1 VRAAAAVAAAAAL
14 AGSGCGSDASAGQET
29 ELGPLRAGS
38 VAALAQCSDWTQG
51 SKEQKVATV
60 QDIRDMVNQTGTVE
74 PTTDLDDEDAL
85 ALLDRAC
92 ENDFASGFRL
102 YKLYTRGSAFSS
114 ITGDPVP

>member
-1 VRAAAAVAAAAAL
+1 VRAAAAVAPAAAL